1 MKSPEAYKTISE
13 VSELIGVP
21 QHVLRFWETK
31 FAGIRPLKR
40 GGNRRY
46 YRPEDLRL
54 LRIINHL
61 LYTEGYTIRGVQ
73 KLLREKGA
81 GNVLSGLDGAAPEEA
96 LDAPPSMPDAA
107 AVPDLVA
114 PQPPE
119 QGEPTVALA
128 SLTLDAPAIARLQ
141 ALRQELARVLAA

>member
-13 VSELIGVP
+13 VSELVGVP

-31 FAGIRPLKR
+31 FAGVRPLKR

-81 GNVLSGLDGAAPEEA
+81 GSVLSGLDTTSSEP
-96 LDAPPSMPDAA
+96 DAPPVTPDAAVAPDAVEALPVQDKTCPDAGPLILDAA
-107 AVPDLVA
+107 AV
-114 PQPPE
+114 
-119 QGEPTVALA
+119 
-128 SLTLDAPAIARLQ
+128 ARLR
-141 ALRQELARVLAA
+141 ALRRDLARVLAA

>member
-54 LRIINHL
+54 LRIVNHL

-81 GNVLSGLDGAAPEEA
+81 GSVLSGLDGAAPEEA
-96 LDAPPSMPDAA
+96 LDAPPSTPDAA